1 MNKGTKSK
9 KIKSKKTKSSK
20 RLTSI
25 RGRLQSDI
33 RALISFTVTILVV
46 VTVVM
51 NCVNTLNT
59 LESNMLTTAKV
70 TAERVA
76 QELKITQAVVT
87 ELGKNNRITSTIH
100 RADQKQELVDER
112 VVGYGMVT
120 GGVINTDGI
129 CEYDERDYSGY
140 EFFRQSVAGANYI
153 SDPIDITLDG
163 TLSVVISAPVWE
175 SGKEGTEVR
184 GVVFLVTQ
192 PTFMSDIA
200 AGISISDNSSCY
212 MLNATGRKIGHTDA
226 SRVAQNDASALK
238 PSALEKKMIQGES
251 GSGIQFSDG
260 QIKLMAYAP
269 IPDTPGWSVAL
280 EASIFDFMGS
290 TIVCVLI
297 SLVIAIIAIVIG
309 MVAAKKIGSV
319 IGTPIE
325 LCSQRL
331 SLLAKGDLH
340 SPVPEINTRDETRI
354 LADATAELAESLK
367 LVIEDADYVL
377 GEMSEGNFAV
387 DTDRDSVYVGD
398 FRGIIESMKKLNK
411 SLNETLQ
418 NITEAVEQ
426 VTLGAG
432 QMAETAQGLAEGAT
446 DQAGAVEELQAT
458 IMNLTSIVEDS
469 AKALGDSYQLAKDYQ
484 QHAIASGEEM
494 NDLTAAMQ
502 SITDTSNQIN
512 NIIEAIEDIAS
523 QTNLLSLNA
532 AIEAARA
539 GEAGRGFAVVAD
551 QIRKL
556 AEDSAQSAVQTRT
569 LIEASLQEIEKGNRI
584 TERTRQSL
592 MKVVDGM
599 DVLASESQKAMNN
612 SRMQAEAMEQIEAGI
627 EQISGVVQNNSATA
641 EESSATS
648 EELSAQAVNIN
659 EMVGAFKLRNE

>member
-1 MNKGTKSK
+1 MSKGNKKVKNQK
-9 KIKSKKTKSSK
+9 KVKNTK

-25 RGRLQSDI
+25 RGRLQADI
-33 RALISFTVTILVV
+33 SRLIGVSVAGLMI

-51 NCVNTLNT
+51 NCISTLNT
-59 LESNMLTTAKV
+59 LETNMLATAKV
-70 TAERVA
+70 TAERVV

-100 RADQKQELVDER
+100 KASQKQEFVDER
-112 VVGYGMVT
+112 VESFGMVA
-120 GGVINTDGI
+120 GGIINTEGI
-129 CEYDERDYSGY
+129 RELDDMDYSGY
-140 EFFRQSVAGANYI
+140 EFYQKSVAGENYI
-153 SDPIDITLDG
+153 SDPIDIMGDG
-163 TLSVVISAPVWE
+163 TLSVVISAPIWE
-175 SGKEGTEVR
+175 SGKEGTNVR
-184 GVVFLVTQ
+184 GVVYIVTQ

-200 AGISISDNSSCY
+200 ANINISSNSFCY
-212 MLNATGRKIGHTDA
+212 MMSSTGKTIGHTDA
-226 SRVAQNDASALK
+226 TKVVSQEDASAVKLN
-238 PSALEKKMIQGES
+238 ALQKQMIQGKS
-251 GSGIQFSDG
+251 GSGTHVSEG
-260 QIKLMAYAP
+260 QINIMAYAP
-269 IPDTPGWSVAL
+269 IPETPGWSVAI

-290 TIVCVLI
+290 TIISVLI
-297 SLVIAIIAIVIG
+297 SLLIAVIAIAIGVKS
-309 MVAAKKIGSV
+309 AKKIGNV

-325 LCSQRL
+325 LCSKRL

-340 SPVPEINTRDETRI
+340 SPVPEINTQDETRV

-377 GEMSEGNFAV
+377 GEMSGGNFAV

-411 SLNETLQ
+411 SLNETLR

-426 VTLGAG
+426 VTLGAT
-432 QMAETAQGLAEGAT
+432 QMAETAQSLAEGAT

-458 IMNLTSIVEDS
+458 ITNLTSIVEGS
-469 AKALGDSYQLAKDYQ
+469 AKALGDSYQMARDYQ

-512 NIIEAIEDIAS
+512 DIIEAIEDIAS

-556 AEDSAQSAVQTRT
+556 AEDSAQSAIQTRT
-569 LIEASLQEIEKGNRI
+569 LIEASLQEIEKGNQI

-599 DVLASESQKAMNN
+599 DVLAGESQKAMNN
-612 SRMQAEAMEQIEAGI
+612 SQMQAEAMEQIEVGI

-648 EELSAQAVNIN
+648 EELSAQAVTIN